1 MSPANGVITGFTLS
15 STMSNETPNLKTED
29 GTWDRSAVME
39 VVCERIAGGE
49 SVLKICEDP
58 DMPDRRQI
66 NRWIAADKELR
77 KQYLEACTA
86 RTFFYNEEIVEIAD
100 QCRTGLKTVVKETA
114 NGTFTETTEIDLV
127 ERARLQID
135 TRKWA
140 MSRMNRVDF
149 GDRVTQ
155 EHVGRDGGPI
165 EQKTT
170 VVDER
175 EVRAIVD
182 RVEGEY

>member
-1 MSPANGVITGFTLS
+1 MAKKETKPTAEATG
-15 STMSNETPNLKTED
+15 
-29 GTWDRSAVME
+29 WDRAEVMR

-49 SVLKICEDP
+49 SVRQICEGP

-66 NRWIAADKELR
+66 NRWIAADPALR
-77 KQYLEACTA
+77 TQYLDACRA
-86 RTFFYNEEIVEIAD
+86 RTYFYGEEIVDIAD
-100 QCRTGLKTVVKETA
+100 TCRTGIKTVVKETA

-135 TRKWA
+135 TRKWVMA
-140 MSRMNRVDF
+140 RMNRVDF
-149 GDRVTQ
+149 GEKVTQ
-155 EHVGRDGGPI
+155 EHVGKDGGPI

-175 EVRAIVD
+175 EVKAIVD
-182 RVEGEY
+182 RVEAEY